1 MTKRKTFIFITYSC
15 NLKLN
20 DAGEFR
26 AELIL
31 WFSDYRIDSVD
42 DIKDSL

>member
-1 MTKRKTFIFITYSC
+1 MTKRKTFIFIKYNC

-20 DAGEFR
+20 DAGEFCV
-26 AELIL
+26 ELIL

>member
-1 MTKRKTFIFITYSC
+1 MLVIVVHV
-15 NLKLN
+15 
-20 DAGEFR
+20 
-26 AELIL
+26 ELIL